1 MNAWKECSRE
11 ANAKHEC
18 KRREEERPMVQPAS
32 RHAETTSG
40 RSVKAEQSRFR
51 RCLAR
56 MWRVGVVRRFTPG

>member
-1 MNAWKECSRE
+1 
-11 ANAKHEC
+11 
-18 KRREEERPMVQPAS
+18 MVQPAS